1 MLGGLYILK
10 MKSDHLPGLLEPCPC
25 QWHSPFAN
33 KLHLTVKRAPDFW
46 ARPPAMTYVNS
57 PVLRLAPHFVMLT
70 GTLEPLQGT
79 ITRSSKRTLDSRFF
93 FLPLLLPGCPASRFS
108 FPLPYSHRDMWPH
121 YSSKAKCQPQTET
134 SGTVLQDTCF
144 SLCKLIVS
152 DISHGDIK
160 LTDPPAK
167 LLSWK
172 GAGIYMLK

>member
-1 MLGGLYILK
+1 MLGGLYILQ
-10 MKSDHLPGLLEPCPC
+10 MKSDRLPGLLELCSR
-25 QWHSPFAN
+25 QWHSPFEN

-46 ARPPAMTYVNS
+46 ARPPAMTYVNT
-57 PVLRLAPHFVMLT
+57 PVLRLAPHFVST
-70 GTLEPLQGT
+70 DGDIGT
-79 ITRSSKRTLDSRFF
+79 ITRAVTSKRTLDSRFF

-108 FPLPYSHRDMWPH
+108 FPLPYSHRDVWPH
-121 YSSKAKCQPQTET
+121 YSSKAMCQSRTET

-172 GAGIYMLK
+172 GPGIYMLK